1 MQDVRVSTV
10 SSVHVLCVD
19 LCFPFHFGSFES
31 QANGGAEFL
40 DLKVTL
46 NICSIYP
53 LKWEMNMW
61 AFHAY
66 S

>member
-1 MQDVRVSTV
+1 MQNINVSTV
-10 SSVHVLCVD
+10 CSVYVLCVD
-19 LCFPFHFGSFES
+19 LCFLFHFGSFES
-31 QANGGAEFL
+31 QASGGADFL
-40 DLKVTL
+40 NLKVTL
-46 NICSIYP
+46 NICSIFP